1 MSINSGGQMRRRGG
15 EVVAEKEIVAEEGKE
30 VVADFKPADYSCEIL
45 LEKTTEDKARDKKF
59 PSDACIIRYTVD
71 GKQLICYGGSQSIA
85 DPGSWSPV
93 GKKLLKDVAIETD
106 RFYDYFDRDYFK
118 NKNLGRG
125 LYFDRDQYGKDYVS
139 DNILGTEIEDN
150 EQEIID
156 IINAYPIAEASKAAL
171 LELLSATENYLLAM
185 GSQEDKINLL
195 RRISYSDFLRKYAN
209 VPEEVVVLYRDM
221 SRGLWGI
228 GWDALSALDAYKS
241 QMPGTRHLNI
251 GLVDESYERDEPYIF
266 HFPDGN
272 AGFARSIVRKLIPS
286 VIPGTTMEDLVQA
299 RVDYDGLDLDSSLVR
314 IRLNSTAVK

>member
-1 MSINSGGQMRRRGG
+1 VAKKLSITRRDFMNGFAMSLTAGTTLSPIELFAMNQQMSSATLYPPELTGLRGSHPG
-15 EVVAEKEIVAEEGKE
+15 SFEVAHALAMNG
-30 VVADFKPADYSCEIL
+30 ASW
-45 LEKTTEDKARDKKF
+45 TE
-59 PSDACIIRYTVD
+59 PSDQTDRDYDVVVVGGGVSGLSAAHLYRQRHGGDPRILVLDNHDDFGGHAKRNEFTVD

-125 LYFDRDQYGKDYVS
+125 LYFSRDQYSKDYVS

-171 LELLSATENYLLAM
+171 FKLLSATENYLLGM

-195 RRISYSDFLRKYAN
+195 RQTSYSDFLRKYAK
-209 VPEEVVVLYRDM
+209 VPEEVVLLYRDM

-251 GLVDESYERDEPYIF
+251 KLVNES
-266 HFPDGN
+266 
-272 AGFARSIVRKLIPS
+272 
-286 VIPGTTMEDLVQA
+286 
-299 RVDYDGLDLDSSLVR
+299 
-314 IRLNSTAVK
+314 